1 MCRMRLRN
9 YSGGSILFERISG
22 ITIKDSIFK
31 GDESLHLF
39 KEQYKH
45 KNNGVDETRYRTTKS
60 SVVFGRNGAGK
71 STLSRA
77 IAQLRTGK
85 GTAEIVNFVDLN
97 NDTVDLEEL
106 RDSIFVFNESFIDEK
121 VKLVEEGLDTIVI
134 LGEDNEI
141 NSKISTIDKEQNENL
156 AEEKELKNLA
166 QNYTDV
172 KNSISP
178 VFWENQVASKLKGEG
193 NWAERDREI
202 KGNRSATPVHKDTY
216 ETFIKLSPEMTRDEL
231 LIVFEEK
238 KKKYFDFKKTAVKI
252 TDEVSQITY
261 FPEELYESLCVLL
274 SEQIEQPELN
284 EREERLLNLLSEI
297 DRGEQHL
304 KDIEDYFENEEHTYC
319 PYCVQDVSIDYRKN
333 LSESIKKLLSKT
345 IDEHK
350 ENLYKLYLKPIELDF
365 AKFNQLDKEL
375 LNVVQLRMDEV
386 NKKIHDINILI
397 DNKVNNPYSPI
408 NRIPESLIIDFEDLN
423 KALEELENNRVSF
436 NSSIDNINGLK
447 EELIEINNQIAYYDI
462 KNDYKKIG
470 EAIKQKEDNNQK
482 LRELQSNIEKNK
494 RLINELNSQ
503 KENTHIAVDEINRGL
518 SYIFFSDKRLMIQN
532 ENGKYYLLS
541 RGKRVSPARVSV
553 GERNAIALCYFFT
566 TLQENREQNDQ
577 FKNEYF
583 LVIDDPISSFDM
595 ENRIGMISYL
605 KSCLQRVLSSN
616 KDSRVIL
623 MTHDRL
629 TYYDFLKFMEE
640 IMNYCKEIEGG
651 SKLAFKKLELSNGI
665 LKEFSVKS
673 HGYTELI
680 EHIYDFATLS
690 QPPEEYSAIGNE
702 MRKILEAF
710 STFLYKEGIASLTTN
725 AKILSKLDEPYR
737 TYFENL
743 MYRLVLHGESHL
755 EDDVK
760 AVEIDFFAHVSEA
773 EKQKTAKDLL
783 VLLYLLNDLHVLM
796 HLKSKNE
803 KKVVENIEAWKN
815 TIK

>member
-1 MCRMRLRN
+1 M
-9 YSGGSILFERISG
+9 FERISG

-97 NDTVDLEEL
+97 NDAVDLEEL

-141 NSKISTIDKEQNENL
+141 NSKINTIDKEQNEYL
-156 AEEKELKNLA
+156 AEEEELKNLA
-166 QNYTDV
+166 QNYIDV

-238 KKKYFDFKKTAVKI
+238 KKKYFDFKRTAVKI
-252 TDEVSQITY
+252 TDEIPQITY
-261 FPEELYESLCVLL
+261 FPEELYKSLGVLL

-345 IDEHK
+345 IDEH
-350 ENLYKLYLKPIELDF
+350 
-365 AKFNQLDKEL
+365 
-375 LNVVQLRMDEV
+375 
-386 NKKIHDINILI
+386 
-397 DNKVNNPYSPI
+397 
-408 NRIPESLIIDFEDLN
+408 
-423 KALEELENNRVSF
+423 
-436 NSSIDNINGLK
+436 
-447 EELIEINNQIAYYDI
+447 IAYYDI
-462 KNDYKKIG
+462 KNDYKEIG

-760 AVEIDFFAHVSEA
+760 AVEIDFFAHVSDA

-803 KKVVENIEAWKN
+803 KKVVENIETWKN

>member
-1 MCRMRLRN
+1 MRLKS

-97 NDTVDLEEL
+97 NDAVDLEEL

-141 NSKISTIDKEQNENL
+141 NSKINTIDKEQNEYL
-156 AEEKELKNLA
+156 AEEEELKNLA
-166 QNYTDV
+166 QNYIDV

-238 KKKYFDFKKTAVKI
+238 KKKYFDFKRTAVKI
-252 TDEVSQITY
+252 TDEIPQITY
-261 FPEELYESLCVLL
+261 FPEELYKSLGVLL

-436 NSSIDNINGLK
+436 NSSIDNINELK

-541 RGKRVSPARVSV
+541 RGKGLV
-553 GERNAIALCYFFT
+553 L
-566 TLQENREQNDQ
+566 RE
-577 FKNEYF
+577 Y
-583 LVIDDPISSFDM
+583 
-595 ENRIGMISYL
+595 
-605 KSCLQRVLSSN
+605 
-616 KDSRVIL
+616 
-623 MTHDRL
+623 RL
-629 TYYDFLKFMEE
+629 
-640 IMNYCKEIEGG
+640 
-651 SKLAFKKLELSNGI
+651 
-665 LKEFSVKS
+665 
-673 HGYTELI
+673 
-680 EHIYDFATLS
+680 
-690 QPPEEYSAIGNE
+690 GNE
-702 MRKILEAF
+702 MLLRFVIFLRPYKKIESKTTNLKMN
-710 STFLYKEGIASLTTN
+710 TFL
-725 AKILSKLDEPYR
+725 
-737 TYFENL
+737 
-743 MYRLVLHGESHL
+743 
-755 EDDVK
+755 
-760 AVEIDFFAHVSEA
+760 
-773 EKQKTAKDLL
+773 
-783 VLLYLLNDLHVLM
+783 
-796 HLKSKNE
+796 
-803 KKVVENIEAWKN
+803 
-815 TIK
+815 

>member
-1 MCRMRLRN
+1 M
-9 YSGGSILFERISG
+9 FERISG

-31 GDESLHLF
+31 GNENLYLF
-39 KEQYKH
+39 KEQYKY
-45 KNNGVDETRYRTTKS
+45 KNNGVDEIRYRTTKS

-85 GTAEIVNFVDLN
+85 GTAEIVNFIDLN
-97 NDTVDLEEL
+97 NNTVDLDDL

-121 VKLVEEGLDTIVI
+121 VKLVEDGLDTIVI

-141 NSKISTIDKEQNENL
+141 NSKINEIDKEQKEYLAKEEELTELSKNYEDEN
-156 AEEKELKNLA
+156 N
-166 QNYTDV
+166 N
-172 KNSISP
+172 ISS
-178 VFWENQVASKLKGEG
+178 VFWENQVASKLKGKG
-193 NWAERDREI
+193 NWAERDRVI
-202 KGNRSATPVHKDTY
+202 KENRSATPVHKNTY
-216 ETFIKLSPEMTRDEL
+216 ETFINLSPDKTRDDL
-231 LIVFEEK
+231 LILFEEK
-238 KKKYFDFKKTAVKI
+238 KKEYFDFKKTAVKI
-252 TDEVSQITY
+252 NDEVPQITC
-261 FPEELYESLCVLL
+261 FSEGLYESLCSLL

-297 DRGEQHL
+297 DKGEQYL
-304 KDIEDYFENEEHTYC
+304 KDIDAYFENENHTYC
-319 PYCVQDVSIDYRKN
+319 PYCVQNVSTDYRNN
-333 LSESIKKLLSKT
+333 LSKSIKKLLSKT

-350 ENLYKLYLKPIELDF
+350 EKLNKLYLNPIELDF
-365 AKFNQLDKEL
+365 TKFNQLDKEL
-375 LNVVQLRMDEV
+375 LDVVQLRMDEI
-386 NKKIHDINILI
+386 NQKIQDINALI
-397 DNKVNNPYSPI
+397 NNKVNNPYHPI
-408 NRIPESLIIDFEDLN
+408 NRIPESLIIDFKGLN
-423 KALEELENNRVSF
+423 EALEELENDRLSF
-436 NSSIDNINGLK
+436 NNSIDNVEGLK
-447 EELIEINNQIAYYDI
+447 KELIEINNQIAYHDI
-462 KNDYKKIG
+462 KGDYEKIG
-470 EAIKQKEDNNQK
+470 EAIKHKEDNDKK
-482 LRELQSNIEKNK
+482 LRKLQSNIEKNK
-494 RLINELNSQ
+494 QLINELNSQ

-541 RGKRVSPARVSV
+541 RGKRISPARVSV

-566 TLQENREQNDQ
+566 TLQENREQNEQ

-605 KSCLQRVLSSN
+605 KSCLQRVLGSN

-640 IMNYCKEIEGG
+640 IMNYCKEKEGG
-651 SKLAFKKLELSNGI
+651 SKLAFRKLELSNGI

-725 AKILSKLDEPYR
+725 AKVLSKLDEPYR

-760 AVEIDFFAHVSEA
+760 AMEIDFFAHVSDA